1 MLTLQELIKER
12 RSEPWRNDLRKSL
25 SNKERIGLEP
35 QYISELHQEPVISSL
50 YVEDKQVF
58 TDDEALAEAR
68 RCLDCPTPGC
78 VQACPAHI
86 HIPSFIKHIERGE
99 LRESWDILRESST
112 LSAICSRVCD
122 QDSQCEG
129 GCIYKVS
136 LKKRSVKIGALERY
150 VATFER
156 HSRAEIGSLAS
167 PLPSNGYKVAI
178 IGAGPSGL
186 AAAHDLALW
195 GYEVT
200 VFERMEAPGGV
211 MRLGIPRFR
220 LPSDVI
226 DDEVSRLMA
235 YGVKFVYGVEIGRD
249 KTIQELKSEGFEV
262 IFLGTGATESNLMR
276 IEGEDL
282 PEVLPWNKYLC
293 VANMSEPEDAE
304 LALKPYRAKKV
315 AIIGGGNTAMDAAR
329 TARRIGADQVIV
341 VYRRGLEEMPA
352 CKDEVEHAQAEGIEF
367 MTLHN
372 PERYIANEEGHL
384 VAMELM
390 EMTLT
395 EPDESGR
402 RKPVP
407 SGTTKVI
414 EIDLVIECVGV
425 SPSKELPQSIEGLE
439 LKWGSVVVVDENQES
454 SIPMLYAGGDASR
467 GGATVVHAMRD
478 GRAAARAI
486 HARIQEMYN

>member
-1 MLTLQELIKER
+1 MVTLQELIKQR
-12 RSEPWRNDLRKSL
+12 RTEPWRAELRKSL
-25 SNKERIGLEP
+25 PNKERIALDP
-35 QYISELHQEPVISSL
+35 QHISELYQEPSVSAL
-50 YVEDKQVF
+50 YVEDKFVY
-58 TDDEALAEAR
+58 TPEEALAEAR

-78 VQACPAHI
+78 VDACPAHI
-86 HIPSFIKHIERGE
+86 HIPSFIKHLEQGNIA
-99 LRESWDILRESST
+99 ESWTILRESST

-122 QDSQCEG
+122 QANQCEG

-136 LKKRSVKIGALERY
+136 LKKRAVHIGALERY
-150 VATFER
+150 VATYER
-156 HSRAEIGSLAS
+156 EHRSELNSIKIPS
-167 PLPSNGYKVAI
+167 PANGHKVAI
-178 IGAGPSGL
+178 IGAGPAGL

-200 VFERMEAPGGV
+200 VFDRINHPGGV

-220 LPSDVI
+220 LPADVI
-226 DDEVSRLMA
+226 DDEISRLET
-235 YGVKFVYGVEIGRD
+235 YGVQFKYGIEIGTD
-249 KTIQELKSEGFEV
+249 KSIESLKEDGYDV
-262 IFLGTGATESNLMR
+262 IFLATGATESNLMR

-282 PEVLPWNKYLC
+282 PEVLPWNKYL
-293 VANMSEPEDAE
+293 NIINLSEASEAE
-304 LALKPYRAKKV
+304 KNIQVLKAKKV

-329 TARRIGADQVIV
+329 VARRVGAEQVMV
-341 VYRRGLEEMPA
+341 VYRRGMEEMPA
-352 CKDEVEHAQAEGIEF
+352 CKDEVEHAEAEGIEF

-372 PERYIANEEGHL
+372 PERYLADEYGHL
-384 VAMELM
+384 RAMELM

-407 SGTTKVI
+407 SGNTKVV
-414 EIDLVIECVGV
+414 DVDQVIVCVGV
-425 SPSKELPQSIEGLE
+425 SPSKELPQSIDGLE
-439 LKWGSVVVVDENQES
+439 LKWGSVVVVNEEQES

-486 HARIQEMYN
+486 HKKFTA